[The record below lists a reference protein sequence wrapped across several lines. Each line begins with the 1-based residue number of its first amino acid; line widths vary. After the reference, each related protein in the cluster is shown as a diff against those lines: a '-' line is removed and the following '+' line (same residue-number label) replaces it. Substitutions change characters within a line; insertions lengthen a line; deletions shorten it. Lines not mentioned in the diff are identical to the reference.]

1 MQENKN
7 NIFKILVPIIA
18 VVVIFESVMVITN
31 LSKNKSTV
39 VNQPS
44 QIQNIVPTQSVTE
57 QKNPI
62 DLVFGT
68 QNKEMKIG
76 ESYTIELNMVTNV
89 DISIDAL
96 DLYVNYDK
104 TAFDVSGL
112 TFGSALST
120 PTFSKISDQKSLIVA
135 NFLIAEQGGL
145 KIVPNNVLPVMKFV
159 VKPKKVGN
167 FDFNISSGDI
177 NKQSVTMFVQNGTSE
192 ILPFSVNKLN
202 VNVTK

>member
-7 NIFKILVPIIA
+7 NVFKILVPIIA

-31 LSKNKSTV
+31 LSKNKSV
-39 VNQPS
+39 IVNQP
-44 QIQNIVPTQSVTE
+44 IENIVPTQSVTE

-62 DLVFGT
+62 DLVFAT
-68 QNKEMKIG
+68 KNKEMKIG
-76 ESYTIELNMVTNV
+76 ENYTIELNMLSNINT
-89 DISIDAL
+89 SFDAL
-96 DLYVNYDK
+96 DLYIKYDK

-112 TFGSALST
+112 TFGSGLPT
-120 PTFSKISDQKSLIVA
+120 PTFSKISDQKSLIVT

-145 KIVPNNVLPVMKFV
+145 KIVSNNVFPVMKFT

-167 FDFNISSGDI
+167 FDFDISSGDI
-177 NKQSVTMFVQNGTSE
+177 NKQSITMFVQNGTSE
-192 ILPFSVNKLN
+192 QLPFSVNKLN